1 MVSNPFA
8 LAVEDVQSTRTSAFD
23 IAADR
28 MEWDRKQ
35 LEIASDPVTWVGEI
49 LGETLWSKQAEIAR
63 SVRDNRRTAVQS
75 CHDVGKSFV
84 ASRIVAWWIAAH
96 PPGEAFV
103 VTSAPTFQQVRAIL
117 WREINKAHAKG
128 NLIGDTTETEWKI
141 NKELVGFGRKPSDY
155 SMTAFQG
162 IHARYVLVVLDE
174 ACHDDQTDVLTET
187 GWKRFADLTLQDRLL
202 TMDPETHVATY
213 RHPEKIIAKP
223 YSGPMFLYEAKGAN
237 YCVTPDHEMYF
248 HGRSHNHDTEWRKAP
263 VSSLATKHD
272 AYMKK
277 TIVWDAADVETH
289 TIPELVG
296 DRKVWPERVVD
307 MDLWLEFLGWY
318 LSEGHVIRRGE
329 RVYGVGISQ
338 NDPETLSQIHKI
350 CLALDLPASIYGK
363 QVHIHSRQIGEHLA
377 ASGRR
382 CIEKRVPP
390 YAKNVS
396 ARQLNILLDAYEEGD
411 GYRKGRGGVIYTS
424 SPQMAD
430 DLQEMILKTSRP
442 SVIHRRALAGTTNW
456 VVDHEATSSVDGFV
470 ITRPHQ
476 DSKIKHSPRNLTTVD
491 YDGMVYCARVSPEHL
506 LFTRR
511 NGYTMWS
518 GNCGVPE
525 SLWDAADTL
534 ITNESSRIL
543 AIGNPDDPTSEF
555 AKICQ
560 PNTDWHKI
568 RISAYDSPNFTNE
581 DIPDP
586 VREVLVS
593 PVWVEEKKKKWSEN
607 HPFWQS
613 KVLGLFPQQSATA
626 LLPLSLLLDATRHD
640 YTPVEGDP
648 RIIGVDVARFGTD
661 KTVFALREGQK
672 GRIVFSVMGS
682 DTMETAAKV
691 KAYMRRYKANLA
703 AIDTVGVGGG
713 VFDRMVEDNENVISM
728 QAASRAVDYMTY
740 ANSRAEWYWHVREM
754 LEAGELDLDPED
766 EELIEQ
772 LAGLQ
777 YKIDTRGRIVLESKE
792 DMKKRGLDSPDRA
805 DALALAFGRNDDQ
818 DWGAAYGVI
827 TCRNCGFTFVDNNQP
842 SCPKCNR
849 EIG

>member
-1 MVSNPFA
+1 MDIETMPDRV
-8 LAVEDVQSTRTSAFD
+8 SAFD
-23 IAADR
+23 IAAER
-28 MEWDRKQ
+28 MDWDRKQ
-35 LEIASDPVTWVGEI
+35 REIASDPVTWVEEI

-128 NLIGDTTETEWKI
+128 NLIGETTETEWKI

-174 ACHDDQTDVLTET
+174 AC
-187 GWKRFADLTLQDRLL
+187 
-202 TMDPETHVATY
+202 
-213 RHPEKIIAKP
+213 
-223 YSGPMFLYEAKGAN
+223 
-237 YCVTPDHEMYF
+237 
-248 HGRSHNHDTEWRKAP
+248 
-263 VSSLATKHD
+263 
-272 AYMKK
+272 
-277 TIVWDAADVETH
+277 
-289 TIPELVG
+289 
-296 DRKVWPERVVD
+296 
-307 MDLWLEFLGWY
+307 
-318 LSEGHVIRRGE
+318 
-329 RVYGVGISQ
+329 
-338 NDPETLSQIHKI
+338 
-350 CLALDLPASIYGK
+350 
-363 QVHIHSRQIGEHLA
+363 
-377 ASGRR
+377 
-382 CIEKRVPP
+382 
-390 YAKNVS
+390 
-396 ARQLNILLDAYEEGD
+396 
-411 GYRKGRGGVIYTS
+411 
-424 SPQMAD
+424 
-430 DLQEMILKTSRP
+430 
-442 SVIHRRALAGTTNW
+442 
-456 VVDHEATSSVDGFV
+456 
-470 ITRPHQ
+470 
-476 DSKIKHSPRNLTTVD
+476 
-491 YDGMVYCARVSPEHL
+491 
-506 LFTRR
+506 
-511 NGYTMWS
+511 
-518 GNCGVPE
+518 GVPE
-525 SLWDAADTL
+525 TLWDAADTL

-568 RISAYDSPNFTNE
+568 RISAYDSPNFTGE
-581 DIPDP
+581 KIPDA

-626 LLPLSLLLDATRHD
+626 LLPLSMLLDATRRE
-640 YTPVEGDP
+640 YTPVEEDP
-648 RIIGVDVARFGTD
+648 RILGVDVARFGTD
-661 KTVFALREGQK
+661 KTVFALREGQR

-691 KAYMRRYKANLA
+691 KAYMRRHKANLA

-728 QAASRAVDYMTY
+728 QAAARAVDYMTY
-740 ANSRAEWYWHVREM
+740 ANCRAEWYWTVREM

-772 LAGLQ
+772 MAGLQ

-805 DALALAFGRNDDQ
+805 DAIALAFGRNDDQ

-827 TCRNCGFTFVDNNQP
+827 ACRNCNHTFVDNGHKA
-842 SCPKCNR
+842 CPQCHH